1 MHINLRKLLLIFNHC
16 LIYKIL
22 FITNKYRDDMPLP
35 KRLLEDVVFKIRYIV
50 LYFRNK
56 RKIKTFLFYP
66 QYPSKR
72 SVLHK
77 IAGLMNYNR
86 TNNPHLKFD
95 YVINWQDTTF
105 RKDIPY
111 LLELNNKLHVI
122 NLHCNNISKKYIDSV
137 FKAVFGYCTEIDPRI
152 FKGKCVKK
160 NNINA
165 LHDGQIIECPVNNP
179 DENYIYQKLINN
191 IYDDNLVQDLRT
203 PVINGNIPV
212 VYLKRRPIPGR
223 FAREKTTSRIGNPD
237 EIYSA
242 EEKANIK
249 KFCEKLNLEYGD
261 MDILRDN
268 DDGRIYIVDVNNT
281 PHGPSQLT
289 KKEKKYALEVL
300 AGEFKKAFMS

>member
-1 MHINLRKLLLIFNHC
+1 M
-16 LIYKIL
+16 
-22 FITNKYRDDMPLP
+22 FITNKYRDDMPFP
-35 KRLLEDVVFKIRYIV
+35 KRLLEDIIFKIRYIV
-50 LYFRNK
+50 LYFRNN

-77 IAGLMNYNR
+77 IVGLMNYNR

-105 RKDIPY
+105 RKEIPF
-111 LLELNNKLHVI
+111 LLDLKKKQHVI
-122 NLHCNNISKKYIDSV
+122 NFNCNNISKKYIDSI
-137 FKAVFGYCTEIDPRI
+137 FKTVFGYCTEIDPRT
-152 FKGKCVKK
+152 FNGVCVKK

-165 LHDGQIIECPVNNP
+165 LHDGQIIECPINDP
-179 DENYIYQKLINN
+179 DENCIYQKLINN
-191 IYDDNLVQDLRT
+191 IYDESLVQDLRT
-203 PVINGNIPV
+203 PVIKGNIPI
-212 VYLKRRPIPGR
+212 VYLKRRPISGR

-237 EIYSA
+237 EIYSSD
-242 EEKANIK
+242 EKVKIK

-289 KKEKKYALEVL
+289 REEKKHALEVL
-300 AGEFKKAFMS
+300 TNEFKKAFLS